1 MRRPNPTRMNLINL
15 KRNIVLARKGHD
27 ILKRKREVLVL
38 EFLRLLQESK
48 SDRNYLQSLIQESYK
63 TVAIASTYVGSFQ
76 LETIAAHV
84 TETSPVS
91 IVLKNIMGVKV
102 PEIKRAGSKE
112 FIGLLSRGYSLITT
126 STAVDDVSDSFQ
138 SVEENILEIAKREQG
153 LKRIVIEIDKT
164 KRRVNALEYILVPSL
179 NAQVKYITMRLDEM
193 DRDMFSALKHVKKKL
208 AKVEVSA

>member
-48 SDRNYLQSLIQESYK
+48 SDRDYLQSLIQESYK

>member
-1 MRRPNPTRMNLINL
+1 MPNPTRMNLINL
-15 KRNIVLARKGHD
+15 KRNIALARKGHD

-63 TVAIASTYVGSFQ
+63 TVAIASTYVGNFQ
-76 LETIAAHV
+76 LETIAAHI
-84 TETSPVS
+84 TETSPVN

-102 PEIKRAGSKE
+102 PEISKSGSGKPIE
-112 FIGLLSRGYSLITT
+112 LLSRGYSLITT
-126 STAVDDVSDSFQ
+126 STAVDDVSDAFQ

-179 NAQVKYITMRLDEM
+179 SAQEKYITMRLDEI

-208 AKVEVSA
+208 AKKEPKSA

>member
-1 MRRPNPTRMNLINL
+1 MNLINL

-76 LETIAAHV
+76 LETIAAHI